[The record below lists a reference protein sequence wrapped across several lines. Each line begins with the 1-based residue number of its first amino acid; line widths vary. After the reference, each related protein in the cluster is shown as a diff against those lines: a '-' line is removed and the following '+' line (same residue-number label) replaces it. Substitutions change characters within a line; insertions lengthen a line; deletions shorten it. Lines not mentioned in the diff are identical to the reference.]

1 MRSHAV
7 KLTLAASLLFVGVVH
22 ATEQD
27 PIATGSISRAKSF
40 SGLDVKGEF
49 ESKNSVRVGFGFSPF
64 LEEGLAAEVPPARP
78 HEFRIPVPA
87 YLSDLR
93 GGVADPL

>member
-1 MRSHAV
+1 MCGHAV
-7 KLTLAASLLFVGVVH
+7 MLALAAALTFVG
-22 ATEQD
+22 AACADEQD
-27 PIATGSISRAKSF
+27 PIATGSIAPARSL
-40 SGLDVKGEF
+40 GELNVKGELGF
-49 ESKNSVRVGFGFSPF
+49 RNAVRAGFGFSPF

-78 HEFRIPVPA
+78 YEFQIPVPA